1 VGKLINIDNGG
12 TLTDIWVLDGDRSV
26 HTKTVT
32 TPYDL
37 SKCLIEGLK
46 KVSRLFYGEENLAAL
61 IQSTDHI
68 RYSTT
73 QGTNAL
79 VQKKGT
85 PLGLILAT
93 ETDLSRLQV
102 TPEQKAMFGSLL
114 GERTAVM
121 DLTLQGDAYTQ
132 AVVEAINRLS
142 SGGAQRIVVS
152 FDTTDAKAS
161 EARFK
166 HIALRLF
173 PRHLLG
179 AIPVLY
185 ATSLTSD
192 NDYARRTWTSL
203 YNAFLHPTM
212 ERFLFNAENLLRPYR
227 PRNPLLIYRND
238 GYSGRVAKTIALR
251 TYSSGPRGGMESARA
266 YADYYGHA
274 RLLTMDVGGT
284 TTDIG
289 IIEDGVVRHDPKG
302 AIERVATSQPLSDV
316 ISIGV
321 GGGSIFRVIDGA
333 IRVGPDSVGGAPGP
347 ACFGL
352 GGQEAT
358 ITDALLLLGV
368 LDPKTYFG
376 GDMKLDAGRARSAL
390 QSKIAG
396 PLGCSIE
403 QAAQRMLAA
412 WAKQIARGLAE
423 FAHIT
428 PDTVLGAFGGG
439 GPMGA
444 CAVAESAG
452 IGTVLIPRLSAVFCA
467 HGIGFSDI
475 AHQRDVR
482 IDDATDEKLT
492 HALAE
497 LKVGLARDMFSEGF
511 DSVDCR
517 WLARVEVGAG
527 ETALD
532 LAAPTLPIEYM
543 GKDITLHL
551 RAVKPIHHAALP
563 VLQQHASQPASHAA
577 MRTLHGADG
586 GSELLPVIRTEDQPP
601 GASGLGPAI
610 IEEAFWTCHV
620 LPGWRYDFTSNGDVV
635 LKKL

>member
-1 VGKLINIDNGG
+1 MGKLINIDNGG
-12 TLTDIWVLDGDRSV
+12 TLTDIWVLDGERSV

-114 GERTAVM
+114 GERTAVV

-192 NDYARRTWTSL
+192 NDFARRTWTSL

-321 GGGSIFRVIDGA
+321 GGGSIFRVVDGQ

-403 QAAQRMLAA
+403 QAGQR
-412 WAKQIARGLAE
+412 
-423 FAHIT
+423 
-428 PDTVLGAFGGG
+428 PGGF
-439 GPMGA
+439 
-444 CAVAESAG
+444 
-452 IGTVLIPRLSAVFCA
+452 PR
-467 HGIGFSDI
+467 
-475 AHQRDVR
+475 RD
-482 IDDATDEKLT
+482 L
-492 HALAE
+492 
-497 LKVGLARDMFSEGF
+497 
-511 DSVDCR
+511 
-517 WLARVEVGAG
+517 
-527 ETALD
+527 
-532 LAAPTLPIEYM
+532 
-543 GKDITLHL
+543 
-551 RAVKPIHHAALP
+551 
-563 VLQQHASQPASHAA
+563 
-577 MRTLHGADG
+577 
-586 GSELLPVIRTEDQPP
+586 
-601 GASGLGPAI
+601 
-610 IEEAFWTCHV
+610 
-620 LPGWRYDFTSNGDVV
+620 
-635 LKKL
+635 